1 MQDISRSFFC
11 QILSRQRMKN
21 PWDINGIFRIRHLY
35 SSTYYILFFLK
46 LFHSTMDKKNKIGM
60 EKRLGY
66 APKFT
71 VQLSLILIYYSV
83 FLVDEKGQRNEAL
96 FTCCWDND
104 YKDGIIARGRDTIF
118 NLVGCMT
125 RSGHFTYK
133 MPLLIPNLRHLG
145 NH

>member
-66 APKFT
+66 APQRL
-71 VQLSLILIYYSV
+71 VQP
-83 FLVDEKGQRNEAL
+83 Q
-96 FTCCWDND
+96 
-104 YKDGIIARGRDTIF
+104 F
-118 NLVGCMT
+118 NLN
-125 RSGHFTYK
+125 YIN
-133 MPLLIPNLRHLG
+133 LLHGLFS
-145 NH
+145 